1 MDPTL
6 LLAWV
11 LIGTAVF
18 MFVIALPRKGE
29 PVGFL
34 RNRDGL
40 QSVYAMIF
48 VGLLVTGL
56 AVKADY
62 WW

>member
-6 LLAWV
+6 MVALV
-11 LIGTAVF
+11 LIGTALL

-29 PVGFL
+29 AVGFL
-34 RNRDGL
+34 RNRDWL

-48 VGLLVTGL
+48 VGLLVTGV
-56 AVKADY
+56 AVGTDY
-62 WW
+62 LR

>member
-6 LLAWV
+6 MLALT
-11 LIGTAVF
+11 LIGAAVL
-18 MFVIALPRKGE
+18 MFVVALPRKGE

-40 QSVYAMIF
+40 QSAYAMIF
-48 VGLLVTGL
+48 VGLLVTGV
-56 AVKADY
+56 AIGTDY
-62 WW
+62 LR